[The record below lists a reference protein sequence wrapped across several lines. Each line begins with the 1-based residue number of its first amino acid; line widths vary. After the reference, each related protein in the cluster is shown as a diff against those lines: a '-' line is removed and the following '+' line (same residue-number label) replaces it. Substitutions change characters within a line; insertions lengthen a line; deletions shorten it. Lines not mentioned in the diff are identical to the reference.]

1 MTATI
6 AALWRREIWT
16 FLRDRARVAG
26 ALVQPLVLWA
36 LLGFGFNAAFRVP
49 GQEAGPD
56 YIAFLFP
63 GIVALVLLFT
73 AIFSTISVVEDRQTG
88 VLHAALVAPQPR
100 LAIVLGVLSGGVTL
114 AVAQAVLVMLLAPLA
129 GLAPA
134 IGGALAALLACVL
147 TAVALTA
154 LGFVMAWRLDTTRG
168 FHAVMNLVL
177 MPLWILSGGFFPV
190 DGAPAVLRAVMLANP
205 VTYGVAAI
213 RLGLAGP
220 EAAGAPVGLGVAL
233 AVLTVSAALLLLWA
247 VRTVARPLYA

>member
-6 AALWRREIWT
+6 LALWRREIWT
-16 FLRDRARVAG
+16 FLRDRARLAG
-26 ALVQPLVLWA
+26 ALVQPLAIWA
-36 LLGFGFNAAFRVP
+36 LLGVGFGAAFRLP
-49 GQEAGPD
+49 GTERGPS
-56 YIAFLFP
+56 YLAFLFP
-63 GIVALVLLFT
+63 GVVALVLLFT

-100 LAIVLGVLSGGVTL
+100 LALVLGVLSGGTTL
-114 AVAQAVLVMLLAPLA
+114 AVAQAAVVMVLAPLA
-129 GLAPA
+129 GLHPSL
-134 IGGALAALLACVL
+134 GGALAALLACLL
-147 TAVALTA
+147 TALALTA

-213 RLGLAGP
+213 RLGLGGP
-220 EAAGAPVGLGVAL
+220 GAAGAPVGMGVAL
-233 AVLTVSAALLLLWA
+233 GVLGASAALLVAWA
-247 VRTVARPLYA
+247 VRTAGRALYS